1 LTLSQANALLAY
13 VDTHEADS
21 VVEEVITLI
30 ETHYLYP
37 DVAAAVSQALT
48 AGLAEGRYL
57 PDQMGLAEAVT
68 ADLQSVSGDK
78 HLRLIYHG
86 DPIPEREPGSDA
98 AEYAEFRQW
107 AERTCHG
114 ITSVERL
121 GANVGYLNVQPVLF
135 PTAISG
141 DAITAAMSLLACTE
155 ALIMDLRQCIG
166 GDPATT
172 AWLCSYL
179 FSEEPVELTGLHQPK
194 LNRTTQAWT
203 LPYVPGRRFGPHK
216 PVYVLTSSAT
226 FSGGEQVSYDLQQ
239 LARATI
245 IGERTKGGANAR
257 EGFRV
262 HAHLEATIPV
272 ARGVNPISGTNWEGT
287 GVTPDIEVPAEHA
300 RHRAYQLALA
310 HVATLPGN
318 IAAEA
323 RQALDT
329 QALNPETSSE
339 NQSTDDVR

>member
-1 LTLSQANALLAY
+1 LTLSQTDALLAD
-13 VDTHEADS
+13 VEIHEMVS

-37 DVAAAVSQALT
+37 DVAAAVSLTLT

-86 DPIPEREPGSDA
+86 VPIPEREVGSDA
-98 AEYAEFRQW
+98 AEYAEFKQW
-107 AERTCHG
+107 AEQTCHG
-114 ITSVERL
+114 ITRVERL
-121 GANVGYLNVQPVLF
+121 GANIGYLNIQPVLF
-135 PTAISG
+135 PTTISG
-141 DAITAAMSLLACTE
+141 DAITAAMSLLASTE

-166 GDPATT
+166 GDPATS

-179 FSEEPVELTGLHQPK
+179 FGEEPVQLTGLHEPK

-203 LPYVPGRRFGPHK
+203 LPFVPGPRFGPLK
-216 PVYVLTSSAT
+216 PVYVLMSSTT
-226 FSGGEQVSYDLQQ
+226 FSGGEHISYDLQQ

-300 RHRAYQLALA
+300 RRYAYQLALA
-310 HVATLPGN
+310 HVATLPGS

-323 RQALDT
+323 RQALAT
-329 QALNPETSSE
+329 QALNPDVSS
-339 NQSTDDVR
+339 

>member
-1 LTLSQANALLAY
+1 MTLSQANALLAY

-21 VVEEVITLI
+21 VVEEVIALI

-37 DVAAAVSQALT
+37 DVAAAVSQALA

-57 PDQMGLAEAVT
+57 PDQKGLAEAVT

-121 GANVGYLNVQPVLF
+121 DANVGYLNVQPVLF
-135 PTAISG
+135 PTTISG
-141 DAITAAMSLLACTE
+141 DAITAAMSLLASTE

-216 PVYVLTSSAT
+216 PVPPNASPGA
-226 FSGGEQVSYDLQQ
+226 FSGAECTRRCVAGDAHTTTRQPPRRRQRLRQTHPGVPGSQS
-239 LARATI
+239 RPP
-245 IGERTKGGANAR
+245 ERCPPCGHRRRSDRVTTEMRWGGQ
-257 EGFRV
+257 G
-262 HAHLEATIPV
+262 
-272 ARGVNPISGTNWEGT
+272 
-287 GVTPDIEVPAEHA
+287 
-300 RHRAYQLALA
+300 
-310 HVATLPGN
+310 
-318 IAAEA
+318 
-323 RQALDT
+323 
-329 QALNPETSSE
+329 
-339 NQSTDDVR
+339 